1 MFPRVG
7 DIQASLFC
15 PFQVTSASLAAPAPL
30 TVFGQPFLLGGP
42 FGHQS
47 AGLLQ
52 EGRGRAAEP
61 LPLEALPLTP
71 ARSQLWLLS
80 LPQRHGLALTIWYT
94 SPNWGGGRGG
104 GKAPAGIHTC

>member
-1 MFPRVG
+1 MTP
-7 DIQASLFC
+7 
-15 PFQVTSASLAAPAPL
+15 ASLAAPAPL

-80 LPQRHGLALTIWYT
+80 VPQRHGLALTIWYT
-94 SPNWGGGRGG
+94 SPNWGVGGARPLLESTPVEMESLQ
-104 GKAPAGIHTC
+104 KVQVF